1 VEFISIKIVEGG
13 FVPLS
18 YLKGA
23 KMDEKIEVYI
33 HEIERLTA
41 ENERLRNIDQMNNE
55 SLGDKYREEM
65 EQVIRDLRIEKLEYQ
80 RMNKEIAED
89 LVKTRQ
95 ELSKI
100 TKKKRLFHR
109 K

>member
-1 VEFISIKIVEGG
+1 
-13 FVPLS
+13 
-18 YLKGA
+18 
-23 KMDEKIEVYI
+23 
-33 HEIERLTA
+33 
-41 ENERLRNIDQMNNE
+41 
-55 SLGDKYREEM
+55 M

>member
-1 VEFISIKIVEGG
+1 MEFISIKIVEGG

-41 ENERLRNIDQMNNE
+41 EMSGFE
-55 SLGDKYREEM
+55 
-65 EQVIRDLRIEKLEYQ
+65 
-80 RMNKEIAED
+80 
-89 LVKTRQ
+89 T
-95 ELSKI
+95 
-100 TKKKRLFHR
+100 
-109 K
+109 

>member
-1 VEFISIKIVEGG
+1 M
-13 FVPLS
+13 PLS

-80 RMNKEIAED
+80 RINKEFAEK
-89 LVKTRQ
+89 LGKLHAEIKNVKV
-95 ELSKI
+95 
-100 TKKKRLFHR
+100 KKGLLQAIK
-109 K
+109 

>member
-1 VEFISIKIVEGG
+1 MEGG
-13 FVPLS
+13 FAPLS

-80 RMNKEIAED
+80 RINKEFAEK
-89 LVKTRQ
+89 LGKLHAEIKNVKV
-95 ELSKI
+95 
-100 TKKKRLFHR
+100 KKGLLQAIK
-109 K
+109 

>member
-1 VEFISIKIVEGG
+1 M
-13 FVPLS
+13 PLS

-41 ENERLRNIDQMNNE
+41 ENERLRNIDKMNNE

-80 RMNKEIAED
+80 RLNKEIAED

>member
-1 VEFISIKIVEGG
+1 M
-13 FVPLS
+13 PLS

-65 EQVIRDLRIEKLEYQ
+65 EQVIRDLRMEKLEYQ
-80 RMNKEIAED
+80 RLNKEIAED
-89 LVKTRQ
+89 LVKIRQ